1 MDDTAKNS
9 RRYAYEPLEAALD
22 EWCNRLNLPETT
34 RAVRK
39 LKFMVLG
46 YAWVDACM
54 WHPATDR
61 EEALAWGWQ
70 ELSVALSGYGQSA
83 MTGAVIDVWTATPK
97 DRWDE
102 LRELLSDA
110 RAQAEAQT
118 SNQVPR
124 LFLEKIRDAVVRTP
138 ADGFDLPAVVPLVGP
153 RLREWATKMGMDP
166 DDTEE
171 QNRAVEEYE
180 RMGLIRV
187 GGDLNMAATPEA
199 PQHILPGPA
208 QLPKVTLDK
217 DNVIEFSPVPPRA
230 R

>member
-1 MDDTAKNS
+1 MDEDAKNR

-54 WHPATDR
+54 WHPSTDR

-70 ELSVALSGYGQSA
+70 ELSVALSGHGQSA
-83 MTGAVIDVWTATPK
+83 MTGVVIDLWTATPK
-97 DRWDE
+97 DRWEE
-102 LRELLSDA
+102 LRELLTSA

-124 LFLEKIRDAVVRTP
+124 LFLEKIRNAATRTP
-138 ADGFDLPAVVPLVGP
+138 ADGFNLPAVVPLVGP

-171 QNRAVEEYE
+171 QNRAIEEYE
-180 RMGLIRV
+180 RMGLTEVSGDIRIEASP
-187 GGDLNMAATPEA
+187 DAPE
-199 PQHILPGPA
+199 HILPGPP
-208 QLPKVTLDK
+208 QLPKSTPEK
-217 DNVIEFSPVPPRA
+217 DNVIGFPPAGPRGV
-230 R
+230 